1 MRTPPK
7 SEEVFY
13 NSLVNLIK
21 NQLINDPNF
30 KSDWHAQS
38 WYEREKKMNY
48 NLFLEKANYILEQ
61 IESMKHLI
69 LWEDEE

>member
-7 SEEVFY
+7 AEEVFY

-30 KSDWHAQS
+30 KSNWHHQS

-48 NLFLEKANYILEQ
+48 SLFLEKANYILGQ